1 MKLKR
6 DPFAGIPITEDEIA
20 AYYIEKYKEEE
31 RRYFEE
37 LEWSRALSREKL
49 LKEVRKN
56 ELGK

>member
-6 DPFAGIPITEDEIA
+6 DPFKGLILPEDELER
-20 AYYIEKYKEEE
+20 YYIEKYREAE
-31 RRYFEE
+31 RKYLEE
-37 LEWSRALSREKL
+37 LERSRASSREKL